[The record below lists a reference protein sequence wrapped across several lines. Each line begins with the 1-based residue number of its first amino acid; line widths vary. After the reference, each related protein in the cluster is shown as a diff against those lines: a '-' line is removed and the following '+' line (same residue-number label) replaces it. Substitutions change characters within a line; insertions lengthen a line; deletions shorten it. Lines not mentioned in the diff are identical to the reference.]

1 MKKKWVSVIVFI
13 LSVVF
18 FCACSAGSGDNS
30 FDPWDSGFGFPTNE
44 EGEYDENYR
53 YDAVEERGF
62 QLQSY
67 EPSVNFSLDRN
78 TATYSYVRRQINDGL
93 RISSDSVRIEEM
105 INYFDYDSYPYPTDG
120 EAVAMTARLADCP
133 WNKSHRLLSVG
144 LRTEKISL
152 GDVPNNLVFLID
164 VSGSMSGDDRIG
176 LVKETF
182 RLLVE
187 HLREND
193 VISVVTY
200 ANNVNTLFDGYTLT
214 DKTRIMAAIDRLEAR
229 GATAGGDGLK
239 RAYEVARKHFIEDGN
254 NRVIIASD
262 GDFNV
267 GVNSKGGV
275 SELISEN
282 ANKEQSVYLSVFGYG
297 MNNTRDDLLETLA
310 RDGNGNY
317 AYIDSLLEAEK
328 AVVTDIDGTLNV
340 VMKNAKASV
349 AFTDSVEKYRLI
361 GYDTKRISIEEWENE
376 KTDTGEIGS
385 GLTVTALFEIQLKD
399 VVADGTE
406 IAVAAVRYQS
416 PQSGENKELSVSAIQ
431 GETFSEDAERD
442 LTFISCVAEFG
453 LILRES
459 DYRGTASCASVL
471 ERLSGLPLW
480 RDALKNEFYELV
492 TKYANRW

>member
-1 MKKKWVSVIVFI
+1 MKKKWITVII
-13 LSVVF
+13 LSLVAVI
-18 FCACSAGSGDNS
+18 FCACSAEGSGNFAPS
-30 FDPWDSGFGFPTNE
+30 DSGVGFPTNE

-93 RISSDSVRIEEM
+93 RISPDSVRIEEM

-144 LRTEKISL
+144 LRTEKISV

-164 VSGSMSGDDRIG
+164 VSGSMSGNDRIG

-187 HLREND
+187 HLREED

-200 ANNVNTLFDGYTLT
+200 ASNVNTLFDGYTLT
-214 DKTRIMAAIDRLEAR
+214 DKTRIMTAIDHLQAR
-229 GATAGGDGLK
+229 GSTAGGDGLK
-239 RAYEVARKHFIEDGN
+239 RAYEVARKHFIEGGN

-282 ANKEQSVYLSVFGYG
+282 ANKKQSVYLSVFGYG

-310 RDGNGNY
+310 CDGNGNY

-361 GYDTKRISIEEWENE
+361 GYDTKRISIEEWKNE

-399 VVADGTE
+399 GVADGTE

-416 PQSGENKELSVSAIQ
+416 PQSEENRELSVSAIQ

-442 LTFISCVAEFG
+442 LAFIFCVAEFG

-471 ERLSGLPLW
+471 ERLGELPLW
-480 RDALKNEFYELV
+480 RDALKNEFYKLV
-492 TKYANRW
+492 AQYEKR